1 MSPIR
6 RTQQTPRGDGF
17 VVRYASDGK
26 SIIFAT
32 YKPRTESEAEM
43 PTDVV
48 VDREGDA
55 YTVSNL
61 LGDDLTG
68 WLVSKVRADGG
79 QLLFDN
85 PLGPFFGLGMG
96 AYPVICLLPN
106 NQVVVGGRTFLW
118 DLPAVNTPNATLSDS
133 NPWPEAYLAKYD
145 TTTGDFISGAYLGG
159 NGDEWLN
166 DLFPSRTGNIMAVGH
181 TWTKPEWRPSGFP
194 ITDPL
199 LGETSVGAFVTE
211 LSAEDFSIVY
221 STVVG
226 GLEIPQGAAS
236 DPFGNVIA
244 VGYTDGGL
252 PAANAAQPKRGG
264 RTDGFVLKLGLGQH
278 LSVSRSGAE
287 LVFSW
292 PASTPELVLEATSSV
307 GPGAVWERVTAVP
320 VIANQQQTVTLR
332 AEGGARFFRLR
343 EL

>member
-1 MSPIR
+1 
-6 RTQQTPRGDGF
+6 
-17 VVRYASDGK
+17 
-26 SIIFAT
+26 
-32 YKPRTESEAEM
+32 
-43 PTDVV
+43 
-48 VDREGDA
+48 
-55 YTVSNL
+55 
-61 LGDDLTG
+61 
-68 WLVSKVRADGG
+68 
-79 QLLFDN
+79 
-85 PLGPFFGLGMG
+85 
-96 AYPVICLLPN
+96 
-106 NQVVVGGRTFLW
+106 VVVGGRTFLW

-145 TTTGDFISGAYLGG
+145 ATTGDFISGAYLGG